1 MRKFEVIWRSAND
14 QRGLVNVSR
23 IKGLNNSDAVR
34 TVRRLQGERI
44 FVLGVNTAANAA
56 LGSF

>member
-44 FVLGVNTAANAA
+44 FVLGVNTARSAA

>member
-23 IKGLNNSDAVR
+23 IKGLNNSDAIR
-34 TVRRLQGERI
+34 TVRRNQGERI
-44 FVLGVNTAANAA
+44 FVLAVHTARNSTV
-56 LGSF
+56 GSF

>member
-14 QRGLVNVSR
+14 QRGLVKVSR
-23 IKGLNNSDAVR
+23 VKGLNNSDAVR

-44 FVLGVNTAANAA
+44 FVLGVQSPANSAI
-56 LGSF
+56 GSF

>member
-23 IKGLNNSDAVR
+23 VKGLNNSDAIR
-34 TVRRLQGERI
+34 TVRRLKGERI
-44 FVLGVNTAANAA
+44 FVLGVRAPANSAI
-56 LGSF
+56 GSF